1 MQIEISGA
9 VVTCGQHNSPAMRV
23 TVADPPAYT
32 PPYDHALC
40 EALGGR
46 GLDVTLATSRFRF
59 GSVPGPHGYRREES
73 FYRLAPSSP
82 IAKGLQHAPDM
93 LRLSRRV
100 RGRADDVVHFQWL
113 PIPALDRLLV
123 RRFARP
129 VVLTA
134 HDVTPREVRAGT
146 RGGTAALLRSVDAV
160 VVHSQAG
167 RRRLVADMRV
177 PEERV
182 HVIPHGA
189 FEHLTRGPEGPQPDE
204 LAGLDGRR
212 VVLFFGLVRPYKGVD
227 LLVEAFAATPDDAVL
242 LVVGM
247 PRMPTEPLERR
258 ARELGIAD
266 RVRLVPRFVP
276 DADVRAYFRRADL
289 VALPYRDIEQSGVLY
304 TALAF
309 GTPLLLSA
317 VGGFAEIAA
326 RGAARLVQP
335 GSVESLS
342 AALVEL
348 LDDEPAR
355 RALGAAGLALAR
367 DEHSWTRVAE
377 LHESLYRRLLEAR
390 A

>member
-1 MQIEISGA
+1 
-9 VVTCGQHNSPAMRV
+9 MRV

-40 EALGGR
+40 EALGRR
-46 GLDVTLATSRFRF
+46 GLEVMLATSRFRF
-59 GSVPGPHGYRREES
+59 GAVPAPRGYRRDEC
-73 FYRLAPSSP
+73 FYRLVPSSA

-93 LRLSRRV
+93 LRLARRV
-100 RGRADDVVHFQWL
+100 RADDVMHFQWL

-123 RRFARP
+123 RRFPHP

-134 HDVTPREVRAGT
+134 HDITPREVRAGT
-146 RGGTAALLRSVDAV
+146 RGGAAALLRAVDAV
-160 VVHSQAG
+160 VVHSEAG
-167 RRRLVADMRV
+167 RRRLVEELSV
-177 PEERV
+177 PGERV

-189 FEHLTRGPEGPQPDE
+189 FVHLAQVPEGPPPDA
-204 LAGLDGRR
+204 LADLDGRR

-227 LLVEAFAATPDDAVL
+227 LLVEAFAATPADAVL

-247 PRMPTEPLERR
+247 PRMATEPLERR

-276 DADVRAYFRRADL
+276 DSEVAAYFRRADL
-289 VALPYRDIEQSGVLY
+289 VALPYREIEQSGVVY

-309 GTPLLLSA
+309 GAPLVLSA
-317 VGGFAEIAA
+317 AGGFPEIAA
-326 RGAARLVQP
+326 RGAARLVEP
-335 GSVESLS
+335 GSVESLRV
-342 AALVEL
+342 ALVEL
-348 LDDEPAR
+348 LADEPAR

-367 DEHSWTRVAE
+367 GEHSWERVAE
-377 LHESLYRRLLEAR
+377 LHEELYRRLLGAQ

>member
-9 VVTCGQHNSPAMRV
+9 AVTCGQHNSPAMRV

-59 GSVPGPHGYRREES
+59 GAVAPPRGYRREEC
-73 FYRLAPSSP
+73 FYRLASSSA
-82 IAKGLQHAPDM
+82 IAKGLQHGPDM
-93 LRLSRRV
+93 LGLARRA
-100 RGRADDVVHFQWL
+100 RGRRDDVVHFQWF

-123 RRFARP
+123 RRFPHP

-134 HDVTPREVRAGT
+134 HDITPREVRAGA
-146 RGGTAALLRSVDAV
+146 RGGAMALLRAVDAV
-160 VVHSQAG
+160 VVHSDAG
-167 RRRLVADMRV
+167 RRRLVGELGV
-177 PEERV
+177 PGERV

-189 FEHLTRGPEGPQPDE
+189 FDRLAQSPEGPQPE
-204 LAGLDGRR
+204 ALAGLDGRR

-247 PRMPTEPLERR
+247 PRMPTKPLERR

-266 RVRLVPRFVP
+266 RVRLVPRYVP
-276 DADVRAYFRRADL
+276 DSEVAAFFRRADL
-289 VALPYRDIEQSGVLY
+289 VALPYREIEQSGVLY

-309 GTPLLLSA
+309 GKPLLLSA
-317 VGGFAEIAA
+317 VGGFPEIAA
-326 RGAARLVQP
+326 RGAARLVEP
-335 GSVESLS
+335 GSVASLS
-342 AALVEL
+342 AGLVQL

-355 RALGAAGLALAR
+355 RALGAAGLELAR
-367 DEHSWTRVAE
+367 AEHSWPRIAE
-377 LHESLYRRLLEAR
+377 LHEALYRHLLGGHA
-390 A
+390 